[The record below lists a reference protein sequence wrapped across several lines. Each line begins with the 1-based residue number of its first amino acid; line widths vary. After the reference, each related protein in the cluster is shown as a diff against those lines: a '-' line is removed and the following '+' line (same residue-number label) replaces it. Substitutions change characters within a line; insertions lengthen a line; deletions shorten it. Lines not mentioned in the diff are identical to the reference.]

1 MKVPPIIIFG
11 ALLLMLDVPFIS
23 TFMKSRYEALGMT
36 LSSPLYAFIA
46 YLCMT
51 LAWFLIQGDV
61 KKGALTGFVVFGT
74 YAFTLA
80 AILPGYTK
88 AIGLTEIVWGTIL
101 YTLAT
106 IGTNKVVSLL

>member
-1 MKVPPIIIFG
+1 MKIPPVFIFG
-11 ALLLMLDVPFIS
+11 ALLLMLDIPFIS
-23 TFMKSRYEALGMT
+23 TVMKSRYEALGMR

-51 LAWFLIQGDV
+51 LAWFLIQCDV

-80 AILPGYTK
+80 AILPGYTSSVGFLEL
-88 AIGLTEIVWGTIL
+88 IWGTTL
-101 YTLAT
+101 YTIAT
-106 IGTNKVVSLL
+106 LGTNRIVSLM

>member
-1 MKVPPIIIFG
+1 MKVPPVFIFG

-23 TFMKSRYEALGMT
+23 TVMKSRYEELGMR
-36 LSSPLYAFIA
+36 LSSPLYAFLA

-51 LAWFLIQGDV
+51 LAWYLIKGDV
-61 KKGALTGFVVFGT
+61 KKGALVGFVVFGT

-88 AIGLTEIVWGTIL
+88 AVGLTEIVWGTIL

-106 IGTNKVVSLL
+106 IGTNKVTSLL

>member
-1 MKVPPIIIFG
+1 MKVPPIFIFG
-11 ALLLMLDVPFIS
+11 IMLLLIDIPFIS
-23 TFMKSRYEALGMT
+23 TVMKSRYETLGMR
-36 LSSPLYAFIA
+36 LGSPLYAILA

-51 LAWFLIQGDV
+51 LAWFFIQGDV
-61 KKGALTGFVVFGT
+61 KKGALMGFILFGM

-88 AIGLTEIVWGTIL
+88 AIGLTEIVWGTLL

-106 IGTNKVVSLL
+106 IGTNKVTSLL